1 MAIER
6 QPATPVDGL
15 IEQDPEEADISIAI
29 ENPESVAIETDD
41 GGMSIDFDHN
51 ASPVGDEGFE
61 SNLADFMDDDVLR
74 EMGNELGSDDNVEK
88 E

>member
-29 ENPESVAIETDD
+29 ENPDSVAIETDD
-41 GGMSIDFDHN
+41 GGMIIDFDPN
-51 ASPVGDEGFE
+51 AIPVGDEGFD
-61 SNLADFMDDDVLR
+61 SNLADFMDDDVLM
-74 EMGNELGSDDNVEK
+74 ELGNELVSA
-88 E
+88 